1 MVDDGLVRY
10 IKERLGEGYK
20 EPHIRDVLYAHG
32 HSEENVEEAFN
43 YIHRIHPKLP
53 VIPIAIALIL
63 IAGAAFYFF
72 WPAASQQP
80 VIQGPEN
87 VTAPPV
93 TTQPTTGTVSLAEQL
108 KLAAANQT
116 PDETYA
122 ATVSAASANA
132 ATAADG
138 ILLCSIN
145 RDVTYKDYCL
155 QELAKERKEP
165 AYCEVI
171 GDVKQRD
178 DCYLQLILQGEDQ
191 YCGKLILA
199 ESKKVCDLLLGGG

>member
-20 EPHIRDVLYAHG
+20 EPHIRDVLFAHG
-32 HSEENVEEAFN
+32 HSEESVDEAFR
-43 YIHRIHPKLP
+43 YLHRLQPRVP
-53 VIPIAIALIL
+53 VIPILIGLIL
-63 IAGAAFYFF
+63 VAGVAFYFF
-72 WPAASQQP
+72 WPTASQQP
-80 VIQGPEN
+80 VLQGPEN
-87 VTAPPV
+87 VTAPPAP
-93 TTQPTTGTVSLAEQL
+93 TQPTTGVVSLAEQL

-122 ATVSAASANA
+122 ATVNAATTNA

-138 ILLCSIN
+138 ILVCSVNSDI
-145 RDVTYKDYCL
+145 TYKDYCL
-155 QELAKERKEP
+155 QELAKQRKEP

-178 DCYLQLILQGEDQ
+178 DCYLQLILEGEDQ
-191 YCGKLILA
+191 YCSKLILA